1 MSAVEPLY
9 PRNAR
14 MQPRPPH
21 RPVRVIC
28 VTSGKG
34 GVGKTNITV
43 NLALALSLQ
52 HQSVLLLDADLGLAN
67 IDVILGLHPHYNLSH
82 VISQERTL
90 EEIIINGPNGI
101 RIIPASSGI
110 KRMADLT
117 PEENAGLVGAFSE
130 LNDSVDVLLIDTAAG
145 LSDSVITFSQASNDV
160 LLVVCNEP
168 ASITDA
174 YAMIKLLSQ
183 EHGVDHFQILANRVA
198 AAQEGHE
205 LFNKLVRVTDR
216 FLDVTL
222 NFCGFIPEDPQLRK
236 AVQAQRTVVEAFPNS
251 RSTEAFHRL
260 AAQILGRWPM
270 PRSASGYLQ
279 FFVERM
285 VDPSYRFK
293 ERTA

>member
-1 MSAVEPLY
+1 M
-9 PRNAR
+9 
-14 MQPRPPH
+14 
-21 RPVRVIC
+21 C
-28 VTSGKG
+28 
-34 GVGKTNITV
+34 
-43 NLALALSLQ
+43 
-52 HQSVLLLDADLGLAN
+52 
-67 IDVILGLHPHYNLSH
+67 
-82 VISQERTL
+82 
-90 EEIIINGPNGI
+90 I
-101 RIIPASSGI
+101 RD
-110 KRMADLT
+110 R
-117 PEENAGLVGAFSE
+117 
-130 LNDSVDVLLIDTAAG
+130 IDTAAG

-285 VDPSYRFK
+285 IDPSYRFK
-293 ERTA
+293 AVSYTHLLSALVIGVLISLFQAATQINEMTLSFVPKLLVLVVVLLLAGPWMLELLVDFTRTLFKDIPHLIG